1 MSWRSQGHTKQVHNI
16 SQKFVVFSTI
26 CKLCPGDFQAILFW
40 FDIVPE
46 SNLIFLRMSW
56 RSQGHAKQVHNISQ
70 KVIVVST
77 ICKRCPGDF
86 QAILF
91 WFDIVPES
99 KLNCLRMSWRSQGHT
114 KQVHNISQ
122 KFVVFSTICKLCP
135 GDFQAILFWFDIVP
149 ESNLIFLRMSWRSQ
163 GDTKQVH
170 NISQKFVV
178 FSTICK
184 LRPGDFQAILFW
196 CDMCQNFTY
205 FFSDV
210 LAIAR
215 TKNT

>member
-16 SQKFVVFSTI
+16 SQKIVVFSTTGICKLCPGDFQAILFWFDIVPNFHLFFFRCPGDRKDKKYLVHNMSLNLLFFSTICKLCPGDFQAILFWSDIVPKFLLFFFRCPGDRKDIQSKCTIFHQNLLFFSTI

-70 KVIVVST
+70 K
-77 ICKRCPGDF
+77 
-86 QAILF
+86 
-91 WFDIVPES
+91 
-99 KLNCLRMSWRSQGHT
+99 
-114 KQVHNISQ
+114 
-122 KFVVFSTICKLCP
+122 FVVFSTICKL
-135 GDFQAILFWFDIVP
+135 L
-149 ESNLIFLRMSWRSQ
+149 
-163 GDTKQVH
+163 
-170 NISQKFVV
+170 
-178 FSTICK
+178 
-184 LRPGDFQAILFW
+184 PGDFQAILFW
-196 CDMCQNFTY
+196 CDIVPKFNLI

-215 TKNT
+215 T